1 MRADW
6 RSRAA
11 CANMADPTFAESDP
25 FFPEG
30 MRGAG
35 YGAKRYAT
43 AKAICSTCHV
53 QIECLTVALEAEA
66 QIAPYRWGVWAG
78 LNANER
84 QELSRRS
91 A

>member
-1 MRADW
+1 MTEDW

-11 CANMADPTFAESDP
+11 CANMADPSFAESDP

-30 MRGAG
+30 SRGAG
-35 YGAKRYAT
+35 YGAKRYAA
-43 AKAICSTCHV
+43 AKAICSTCQV
-53 QIECLTVALEAEA
+53 QTECLSTALEAEA
-66 QIAPYRWGVWAG
+66 LITPYRWGVWAG

-84 QELSRRS
+84 QELSRRT